1 MGEVSSG
8 GASPLLVE
16 VEAGATMGACK
27 AIVEEVATIAVWESV
42 DERSANALVQ
52 LEAHLTIARRAL
64 QKSACQLQRSL
75 GSVVAEVGTGWCA
88 GTAEE
93 CARTNQ

>member
-1 MGEVSSG
+1 MSAPTASHG
-8 GASPLLVE
+8 GTLPASRWRSLEVE
-16 VEAGATMGACK
+16 VLLRFST
-27 AIVEEVATIAVWESV
+27 
-42 DERSANALVQ
+42 DLRSANALVQ